1 MAECA
6 TAPSLNLKGKG
17 DLAELMV
24 ATDLLRRGHKIA
36 ILYGE
41 DCDFDL
47 VLIRGD
53 RLERVQVKHARSDG
67 SVINVRCHSHSL
79 TNGKIRRT
87 KHYTAKTI
95 DLLAVYDAHLRSLLL
110 HTRQRAGHWP
120 LNSLPT
126 PQTGKEWAAAAHT
139 ASRELPSTPDDGAS
153 RNRTGDLSDANR
165 TLCQL
170 SYGPVPESLSRW
182 ATESHQASLIVEV
195 EVLRRLLLEP
205 ELVVLGGLLEKVRCL
220 LENVLVVARGYGLG
234 VGDRLGL
241 LV

>member
-6 TAPSLNLKGKG
+6 TAPSLNLKEKG

-36 ILYGE
+36 IPYGE

-53 RLERVQVKHARSDG
+53 RLERVQVKHTRSDG

-95 DLLAVYDAHLRSLLL
+95 DFLAVYDATSNRCYYVPAAELGKGRS
-110 HTRQRAGHWP
+110 
-120 LNSLPT
+120 
-126 PQTGKEWAAAAHT
+126 
-139 ASRELPSTPDDGAS
+139 
-153 RNRTGDLSDANR
+153 
-165 TLCQL
+165 TLC
-170 SYGPVPESLSRW
+170 
-182 ATESHQASLIVEV
+182 
-195 EVLRRLLLEP
+195 LRLKPAKNGQRLRTRPAKNYLNP
-205 ELVVLGGLLEKVRCL
+205 
-220 LENVLVVARGYGLG
+220 
-234 VGDRLGL
+234 
-241 LV
+241 